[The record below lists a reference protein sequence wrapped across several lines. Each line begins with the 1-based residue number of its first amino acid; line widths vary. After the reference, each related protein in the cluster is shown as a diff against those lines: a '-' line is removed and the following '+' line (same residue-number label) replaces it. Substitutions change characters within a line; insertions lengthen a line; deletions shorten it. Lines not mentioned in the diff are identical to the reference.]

1 MFLVASDY
9 DRTLANEKNGFIIS
23 DDVKSKV
30 NEFSKKYPFVV
41 VTGREKRFINV
52 LANGLTPTAWVLEN
66 GPLLLIGEKEVYL
79 VDKEWFEI
87 REKIIEKLEKLGL
100 RYSVGK
106 IIIYLDNAV
115 NFGNKLKFDC
125 ARVEWNRNDAMI
137 MPKNMDKGKGLLEL
151 IKILKFNGKIIAVGD
166 SQNDIPLFNVADF
179 KVAVANALDEIKKI
193 ADLVLDEENG
203 KGVISLLEMVE
214 SNYFL
219 KKINID

>member
-23 DDVKSKV
+23 DDVKNKV
-30 NEFSKKYPFVV
+30 NEFSKKYPFIV
-41 VTGREKRFINV
+41 VTGRERKFINV
-52 LANGLTPTAWVLEN
+52 LANGLNPTAWVLEN
-66 GPLLLIGEKEVYL
+66 GPLLLIGNNEIHL
-79 VDKEWFEI
+79 VNKEWFEV
-87 REKIIEKLEKLGL
+87 REKVIEKLEKLGL

-115 NFGNKLKFDC
+115 NFSNELKFDC

-151 IKILKFNGKIIAVGD
+151 IKILKFKGKIIAVGD

-179 KVAVANALDEIKKI
+179 KVAVGNALDEIKKI
-193 ADLVLDEENG
+193 ADLVLNEENG
-203 KGVISLLEMVE
+203 KGVISLLEMIE
-214 SNYFL
+214 SGYFL
-219 KKINID
+219 KKVDID